1 MLGLA
6 LDRIA
11 EAQAAAGRLAHASRR
26 AERTHLRA
34 ADVHE
39 RAAELYES
47 LGKAAEAARER
58 AQASRDRTG
67 AESNDAGALSDRPWR
82 RRAPEHRLA
91 IASRQTV
98 AVSRVIPRRPLWTST
113 NCAGSA
119 PLTTAPW
126 GEVAAEAP
134 A

>member
-1 MLGLA
+1 MIALALLIAVGIDFSASMLGLA

-39 RAAELYES
+39 RAAELCES
-47 LGKAAEAARER
+47 PGKAAEAARER

-67 AESNDAGALSDRPWR
+67 AEIEQR
-82 RRAPEHRLA
+82 RRAER
-91 IASRQTV
+91 
-98 AVSRVIPRRPLWTST
+98 
-113 NCAGSA
+113 
-119 PLTTAPW
+119 
-126 GEVAAEAP
+126 
-134 A
+134 

>member
-1 MLGLA
+1 VIALYSLALLIAVGIDFSASMLGLA

-11 EAQAAAGRLAHASRR
+11 EAQAAAGRLARASRR

-58 AQASRDRTG
+58 AQASAIVRVPR
-67 AESNDAGALSDRPWR
+67 SNDAGALSEGQNAVVGQRSR
-82 RRAPEHRLA
+82 MSPEPYR
-91 IASRQTV
+91 
-98 AVSRVIPRRPLWTST
+98 
-113 NCAGSA
+113 
-119 PLTTAPW
+119 
-126 GEVAAEAP
+126 
-134 A
+134 